1 MIKIVTSILTG
12 IALAS
17 VLCYGVS
24 VGTSYVASQQANN
37 PTVFSQSVVQLGKF
51 CSGTV
56 IEDPT
61 GKGKPTILTARHCV
75 DDGAEVVDITLPTI
89 NERGQTL
96 HEDTIKFDVVRV
108 SDISDL
114 ALLQSDSKLFKL
126 PPMPIYQGS
135 LLTGNEV
142 FAVGYPSGGVLT
154 VTSGF
159 IGPIEK
165 VPAFY
170 SISQSGEFRRS
181 STLVAPGSSGGGL
194 IIQTTFGGPQL
205 VGVATGMNLRF
216 HFQTYWSPIEEIRA
230 FLKETSFDEVVDHNE
245 QVR

>member
-1 MIKIVTSILTG
+1 MFKKIADISMGVA
-12 IALAS
+12 IAIVLAGGVHYGASSLAS
-17 VLCYGVS
+17 Y
-24 VGTSYVASQQANN
+24 AAND

-61 GKGKPTILTARHCV
+61 GKGKPTILTARHCI
-75 DDGAEVVDITLPTI
+75 DAGAEIIDITLPTI
-89 NERGQTL
+89 NERGQTVQ
-96 HEDTIKFDVVRV
+96 EDTIKFDVVRI
-108 SDISDL
+108 SEKSDL
-114 ALLQSDSKLFKL
+114 ALLQTDSKLFNL
-126 PPMPIYQGS
+126 PPLPVYQGT
-135 LLTGNEV
+135 LETGYEV

-170 SISQSGEFRRS
+170 AISKSGEFRRS

-194 IIQTTFGGPQL
+194 IMETTFGGPQL
-205 VGVATGMNLRF
+205 VGVATGMNMRYQ
-216 HFQTYWSPIEEIRA
+216 FQTFWSPIEEIRD
-230 FLKETSFDEVVDHNE
+230 FLKEQSFEEVIEANE
-245 QVR
+245 